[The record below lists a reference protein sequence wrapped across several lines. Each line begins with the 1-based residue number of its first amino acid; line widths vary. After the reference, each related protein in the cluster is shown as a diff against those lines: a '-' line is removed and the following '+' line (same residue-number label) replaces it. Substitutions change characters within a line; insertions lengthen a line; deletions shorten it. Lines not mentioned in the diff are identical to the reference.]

1 MIVHWIGYLLVVLVL
16 AVIREAIDDG
26 CRDRALAW
34 MFCVVLV
41 VALVVL
47 CLLARWRL
55 A

>member
-1 MIVHWIGYLLVVLVL
+1 MIAHWIGYLVVVLVL
-16 AVIREAIDDG
+16 AVIRKAIDDG

-34 MFCVVLV
+34 ALCVVLV
-41 VALVVL
+41 VALVAL